1 MVNAVAEGAEFV
13 TLRPSARR
21 AVRSFRHPFRTSA
34 GEGDRLPAADGIR
47 DRVLSSSA
55 LAFYTAS
62 EILLAAVLA
71 TIGVVALGRSL
82 SATNERAGRG
92 PHYRARLPRHHRPAG
107 PLSTVCAREGV
118 AAIAG
123 CWCRRAVVGQL

>member
-21 AVRSFRHPFRTSA
+21 AVRSFRHPFRPSA

-55 LAFYTAS
+55 LGFYTAS
-62 EILLAAVLA
+62 EILITAVLA
-71 TIGVVALGRSL
+71 TICSFRLRVRRNYSGR
-82 SATNERAGRG
+82 R
-92 PHYRARLPRHHRPAG
+92 RHRVGSGLIASHRRDNLIRSPK
-107 PLSTVCAREGV
+107 
-118 AAIAG
+118 
-123 CWCRRAVVGQL
+123 

>member
-55 LAFYTAS
+55 LGFYTAS
-62 EILLAAVLA
+62 EILITAVLA
-71 TIGVVALGRSL
+71 TTGVILFGGSAPPTICSFRLRVRRNYSERRRHRVGSGLIASHRRDNLIRS
-82 SATNERAGRG
+82 
-92 PHYRARLPRHHRPAG
+92 PK
-107 PLSTVCAREGV
+107 
-118 AAIAG
+118 
-123 CWCRRAVVGQL
+123 